1 LNACYLFVPTGG
13 HLEAARLLLSRGVDV
28 DPIDYRGTPLHLAA
42 GKGGNDQVVK
52 LLLEHGADVS

>member
-1 LNACYLFVPTGG
+1 MPTGG